1 MFADRLRAR
10 TRGPVSDASSTN
22 HPRRTHS
29 LGPWSGLRAN
39 GPRIVLGIGLL
50 GICLVLGRHVAHDI
64 PRLEQ
69 WVAGLGPWAPWAF
82 TVLVIVLTSF
92 FIPDTIFA
100 LAAGVM
106 FGLWEGTL
114 IICASGILGAVLNF
128 IFARR
133 YLSGWVSRWLSKY
146 PKLAAIASVADR
158 EGLRF
163 HLLLRLTPVN
173 PTTLSYILGAA
184 SHVSLSTFFIAA
196 FGHIPGYFVEVYFG
210 WVAAH
215 VTRYAGGVK
224 HHSTAEMI
232 VNVVGLLLS
241 IIVMV
246 YVTQRARAAIARA
259 ELRDAPGP
267 VVSS

>member
-1 MFADRLRAR
+1 MVSEVHTSPRAHR
-10 TRGPVSDASSTN
+10 AN
-22 HPRRTHS
+22 S
-29 LGPWSGLRAN
+29 LGPWSRLRDN
-39 GPRIVLGIGLL
+39 GPRIVLAVGLL
-50 GICLVLGRHVAHDI
+50 GLCLVVGRHVAHDI
-64 PRLEQ
+64 PRLEK
-69 WVAGLGPWAPWAF
+69 WIAGLGPWAPWAF
-82 TVLVIVLTSF
+82 TLLVIVLTSF

-106 FGLWEGTL
+106 FGLWQGTL
-114 IICASGILGAVLNF
+114 IICASGIIGAVLNF

-133 YLSGWVSRWLSKY
+133 FLSGWVSRWLNNY

-163 HLLLRLTPVN
+163 HFLLRLTPVN

-184 SHVSLSTFFIAA
+184 SRVSLSTFFIAA

-215 VTRYAGGVK
+215 VTKYAGGVK
-224 HHSTAEMI
+224 HHSTAEMV
-232 VNVVGLLLS
+232 VNVVGLVLS

-246 YVTQRARAAIARA
+246 WVTKRARAAIAHA
-259 ELRDAPGP
+259 ELRDAPSAVP
-267 VVSS
+267 AR